1 MLIRNGEKKTAAA
14 TVWRTVQ
21 GWDRR
26 LVWGGG
32 WLLAAGFAATLALST
47 RLETHRSWGLCAGV
61 GYVGAALVGCLLPRP
76 RARSVALG
84 CALTGAV
91 ALPLLYLVLTGR
103 AQSEVGV
110 IERSGLLLISQ
121 GTPYLPHPQNVA
133 EYTPYLPGM
142 AVFGVPRALLGDG
155 NGVTQLL
162 GDARLWCAAMFLLCL
177 QAGRVVLRRRTW
189 GGPGHSPGHGARYR
203 MAMTALVA
211 SPVVAMPL
219 CVSGVDLPLTG
230 LCGLGLALAVRR
242 RPLAAGLVL
251 AVACSLKWTALP
263 AVAVAVAVLA
273 AAGGAR
279 PALRCAGA
287 SLAGTLVLVLPGA
300 LLSPAA
306 MVEQVLAFPTGQG
319 AVRTPADSPLP
330 GHLIA
335 ELVPGGWYVTVG
347 LLLLGAVAVT
357 VSLVLRPPS
366 GIVAAVDRLSAGLSV
381 AFLLA
386 PAGRFGYLALPLVLM
401 VWARWADGARR
412 PRTVARSAVLCDPLP
427 RVRAA
432 STRP

>member
-1 MLIRNGEKKTAAA
+1 MRNGEKKMAAA

-142 AVFGVPRALLGDG
+142 AV
-155 NGVTQLL
+155 
-162 GDARLWCAAMFLLCL
+162 
-177 QAGRVVLRRRTW
+177 
-189 GGPGHSPGHGARYR
+189 
-203 MAMTALVA
+203 
-211 SPVVAMPL
+211 
-219 CVSGVDLPLTG
+219 
-230 LCGLGLALAVRR
+230 
-242 RPLAAGLVL
+242 
-251 AVACSLKWTALP
+251 
-263 AVAVAVAVLA
+263 
-273 AAGGAR
+273 
-279 PALRCAGA
+279 
-287 SLAGTLVLVLPGA
+287 
-300 LLSPAA
+300 
-306 MVEQVLAFPTGQG
+306 
-319 AVRTPADSPLP
+319 
-330 GHLIA
+330 
-335 ELVPGGWYVTVG
+335 
-347 LLLLGAVAVT
+347 
-357 VSLVLRPPS
+357 
-366 GIVAAVDRLSAGLSV
+366 
-381 AFLLA
+381 
-386 PAGRFGYLALPLVLM
+386 
-401 VWARWADGARR
+401 
-412 PRTVARSAVLCDPLP
+412 
-427 RVRAA
+427 
-432 STRP
+432 